1 MDQKKMTFLANQKSA
16 EEGKQIY
23 EEVNREFD
31 QGPVLNT
38 KLLMQILKD
47 NKDTEYG
54 RRYGFADI
62 HSVEEYQKAVPV
74 IVYEDIKEDI
84 ERMEQGERNIL
95 TAYSYTHFNETSATS
110 GEPKHIPMTDRQ
122 QGVFV
127 RYNNQYLNGLK
138 AELLDPAWMKG
149 RAFCTAEGKHS
160 TLPSG
165 LTLGDASSVMASYVR
180 GGKESFG
187 AMMETVFTSPLEATL
202 PVPRTDTRYIHTRFA
217 LMDKDITG
225 IITSFYSLVVSYLT
239 YISQNYEVLIDDIE
253 KGTINED
260 INLDGET
267 RQSLLKKIRPMPERA
282 AELREI
288 FKNGSDFCYVPK
300 VWPNMMYILGVGMDG
315 FSVYDSLIKNRFTGG
330 CLKNIYSGV
339 TASEGLWSVPGGLD
353 TEDSVMVPCSAFF
366 EFLPVECG
374 DDFSKCVTMDKV
386 EAGKV
391 YELIVTNL
399 CGFYRYRTSDAVEV
413 TGFRGN
419 TPMIRFMYRVN
430 RTVNM
435 VSEKT
440 TEKALQMAVEQAA
453 EELDVALSDY
463 TFYPDAD
470 TLTYVFLVEPVTEDV
485 NISEEKLAEVLLEKM
500 KVLNPD
506 YAHYV
511 AEGMVPP
518 PKAHWMQPQTMML
531 YRDLQVAKGAS
542 AGQTKPVR
550 VIGSK
555 EQKAFFF
562 GLLLQ

>member
-1 MDQKKMTFLANQKSA
+1 MDQKEMTFIANQKSA
-16 EEGKQIY
+16 VEGKRIY

-31 QGPVLNT
+31 QGPELNT
-38 KLLMQILKD
+38 TLLMQMLED

-54 RRYGFADI
+54 RKYGFADI
-62 HSVEEYQKAVPV
+62 HSVEEYQKKVPV
-74 IVYEDIKEDI
+74 IVYEDIKEEI
-84 ERMEQGERNIL
+84 GRMEQGERNIL
-95 TAYSYTHFNETSATS
+95 TAYNYTHFNETSATS

-122 QGVFV
+122 QQVFM

-138 AELLDPAWMKG
+138 AEFLDPAWMKG

-165 LTLGDASSVMASYVR
+165 LTLGDASSVMASSVR
-180 GGKESFG
+180 GSKETFG
-187 AMMETVFTSPLEATL
+187 AMMETIFTSPLEATL
-202 PVPRTDTRYIHTRFA
+202 PVPHTDTRYIHTRFA

-239 YISQNYEVLIDDIE
+239 YIAQNYEVLIDDIE
-253 KGTINED
+253 NGTINED
-260 INLDGET
+260 INLTEET
-267 RQSLLKKIRPMPERA
+267 RQSLLEKIHPMPERA

-288 FKNGSDFCYVPK
+288 FKDGSDLCFVPK
-300 VWPNMMYILGVGMDG
+300 VWPKIIYMIGVGMDG
-315 FSVYDSLIKNRFTGG
+315 FSVYDSLIKNRFTGN

-353 TEDSVMVPCSAFF
+353 TEDSVMAPGSAFF

-374 DDFSKCVTMDKV
+374 DDFSKCVTMEKV
-386 EAGKV
+386 EAGRV
-391 YELIVTNL
+391 YELIVTNQ

-413 TGFRGN
+413 TGFRGH
-419 TPMIRFMYRVN
+419 TPMIRFLYRVN

-440 TEKALQMAVEQAA
+440 TEKALQTAVEQAVQ
-453 EELDVALSDY
+453 ELGVELSDF
-463 TFYPDAD
+463 TFYPDAE

-485 NISEEKLAEVLLEKM
+485 NVSEEKLAEVLLEKM
-500 KVLNPD
+500 KTLNPD

-518 PKAHWMQPQTMML
+518 PKAHWLQPQTMML
-531 YRDLQVAKGAS
+531 YRDLQVARGAS
-542 AGQTKPVR
+542 VGQTKPVR
-550 VIGSK
+550 VIDSE
-555 EQKAFFF
+555 EQKRFFF